1 MSSKNATNSVLDGI
15 TEMQMCDT
23 VLFFSLLSSVVI
35 RKKKNHVRKNSY
47 NGELGEHFCYFMV
60 PLIAKP
66 QW

>member
-35 RKKKNHVRKNSY
+35 RKKKNMSVKTHIMGN
-47 NGELGEHFCYFMV
+47 
-60 PLIAKP
+60 
-66 QW
+66 